1 MFDDYGR
8 EIYQELQQLNSNFE
22 EFLSWFQPWTESVIG
37 FWDQVIQFC
46 NNIWDLFP
54 PLLFLIVLF
63 VGVNFLMKLF
73 FPRWSDV

>member
-22 EFLSWFQPWTESVIG
+22 EFLSWFQPWTESVTE
-37 FWDQVIQFC
+37 FWNKLTLFC
-46 NNIWDLFP
+46 ENLWNLFP
-54 PLLFLIVLF
+54 SLLFLIVLF